1 MNKRLLALAALPLLA
16 GATLDAQTNALSP
29 AETWKALKAD
39 PGFTYASPE
48 ARAVVDAVLA
58 LPQINTQE
66 ARIVEAYYGNTQGR
80 PAWIEAARSIAPKS
94 SYALAQVKLADN
106 DFSGW
111 TSDIMADGGAGFA
124 LVLAYKPGATEPF
137 RNTLW
142 SYIRGLYANWPSGS
156 SGAPIKHRGDF
167 PGIELVVQAGSV
179 PGSPQDIK
187 DAAWNALNSMSVASN
202 ESFKRFFKMHRMTLP
217 KPAQFAATQRQ
228 KDILL
233 AKDNRDVA
241 ENAWL
246 AEISADLIALQLD
259 QR

>member
-16 GATLDAQTNALSP
+16 AGNIAAQTNALSP
-29 AETWKALKAD
+29 ADTWKALKAD

-48 ARAVVDAVLA
+48 ARAVVDTVLA
-58 LPQINTQE
+58 QPRINTQE

-80 PAWIEAARSIAPKS
+80 AAWIEAARSIAPKS

-142 SYIRGLYANWPSGS
+142 SYIRGLYADWPFG

-179 PGSPQDIK
+179 PGCPQDIK
-187 DAAWNALNSMSVASN
+187 DASWNALNSISVASN
-202 ESFKRFFKMHRMTLP
+202 ESFKRFFKMYRMTLP
-217 KPAQFAATQRQ
+217 KPEQFAATQRQ

-233 AKDNRDVA
+233 AKDNRDEP